1 MLEEN
6 VCWIIPKVLREVT
19 KITVQMGL
27 NKICTHCK
35 VNIKIFNIK
44 LISIC
49 WLPTK
54 IVWRLKK
61 KKKATSVRIL
71 LSYSITVQ

>member
-6 VCWIIPKVLREVT
+6 VCWLISKVLREVT

-27 NKICTHCK
+27 NKICTYCK

-44 LISIC
+44 LESMLITYKYKDRVEI
-49 WLPTK
+49 
-54 IVWRLKK
+54 KK
-61 KKKATSVRIL
+61 KKGHKCL
-71 LSYSITVQ
+71 HSI